1 MVEIQK
7 SRSNIKMKCWI
18 KACKYNKE
26 GKCTKYKN
34 EEELVK
40 DFKQGGGCALTWFFT
55 GRIPK
60 QVSEK

>member
-1 MVEIQK
+1 
-7 SRSNIKMKCWI
+7 MKCWI